1 MSAPPYV
8 DSLVRDDGP
17 VLAGRDTVG
26 APWRRMAW
34 RVLGSVSVG
43 IGIVNAFL
51 PLLPTTVFL
60 LIGLWA
66 WSKGAP
72 EWHARLLDHPRYGP
86 TLRHWREGRR
96 ITRRGKQAAAG
107 GMALSYAMTAALAGF
122 GPVSAGVGIGLAA
135 LGTWLWMRPEPDAD
149 DA

>member
-1 MSAPPYV
+1 MSAPPCL
-8 DSLVRDDGP
+8 DSLVHDDGP
-17 VLAGRDTVG
+17 VLADRDTVG
-26 APWRRMAW
+26 ASWRRMAW
-34 RVLGSVSVG
+34 RGLGSVSVG

-86 TLRHWREGRR
+86 TLRHWRDGRR

-107 GMALSYAMTAALAGF
+107 GMALSYGVTLAVAGI
-122 GPVSAGVGIGLAA
+122 GPVTLAVGVGLTA
-135 LGTWLWMRPEPDAD
+135 LGTWLWMRPEPQSKGA
-149 DA
+149 

>member
-1 MSAPPYV
+1 
-8 DSLVRDDGP
+8 
-17 VLAGRDTVG
+17 
-26 APWRRMAW
+26 MAW

-122 GPVSAGVGIGLAA
+122 GPVSVGVGIGLAA